1 MGGNMAVIADEV
13 GAKID
18 SAELAQRVAILKRFK
33 ILLTQQRD
41 RFRSYM
47 DLLEKQQGIIES
59 GSAEDLLTYV
69 EIEEKIVTDIF
80 SIQKV
85 IDPLE
90 EMYYSV
96 ISKQDAGKLALK
108 AESSDVTSVDV
119 TSADETSGGEV
130 SGLKASLEKLKSEAV
145 IRSTKNKELL
155 SKRMLELR
163 QEIKTLRNNPY
174 ASRGRRSFGETNS
187 ASLVDING

>member
-1 MGGNMAVIADEV
+1 MAVLTAEENVQIGEN
-13 GAKID
+13 ID

-41 RFRSYM
+41 RFRNYL
-47 DLLEKQQGIIES
+47 DLLDKQQSVIEA

-69 EIEEKIVTDIF
+69 EIEEKIVADIF

-90 EMYYSV
+90 EMYYTV
-96 ISKQDAGKLALK
+96 ISGNISQKAPLLA
-108 AESSDVTSVDV
+108 SGH
-119 TSADETSGGEV
+119 DEVPS
-130 SGLKASLEKLKSEAV
+130 LKASLEKLKSEAV

-174 ASRGRRSFGETNS
+174 AAGGRRSSFSGAGT
-187 ASLVDING
+187 ASLIDIKG

>member
-1 MGGNMAVIADEV
+1 MATVANEVRAD
-13 GAKID
+13 IS

-33 ILLTQQRD
+33 TLLSQQRD
-41 RFRSYM
+41 RFRSYLNM
-47 DLLEKQQGIIES
+47 LDKQQNIIES

-69 EIEEKIVTDIF
+69 ELEEKIVADIF

-90 EMYYSV
+90 EMYNAVVSDRHTAKSPLN
-96 ISKQDAGKLALK
+96 I
-108 AESSDVTSVDV
+108 ESSN
-119 TSADETSGGEV
+119 AQEEV
-130 SGLKASLEKLKSEAV
+130 PSIKASLEVLKNEAV

-163 QEIKTLRNNPY
+163 QEIKSLRNNPY
-174 ASRGRRSFGETNS
+174 AASGKSAYSNS
-187 ASLVDING
+187 NRASLVDIHG

>member
-1 MGGNMAVIADEV
+1 MEGKMAVKVDDEKTTAAA
-13 GAKID
+13 GGKID
-18 SAELAQRVAILKRFK
+18 SAELAQRVAILRRFK
-33 ILLTQQRD
+33 TLLTQQRD
-41 RFRSYM
+41 RFRSYLN
-47 DLLEKQQGIIES
+47 LLDKQQSVIES

-69 EIEEKIVTDIF
+69 EIEEKIVADIF

-96 ISKQDAGKLALK
+96 ISGQGPGKIPEKQ
-108 AESSDVTSVDV
+108 ESSD
-119 TSADETSGGEV
+119 EV
-130 SGLKASLEKLKSEAV
+130 HGLKASLEKLKSEAV

-163 QEIKTLRNNPY
+163 SEIKALRNNPY
-174 ASRGRRSFGETNS
+174 AANNRRSNFSGGST
-187 ASLVDING
+187 ASLVDLQG

>member
-1 MGGNMAVIADEV
+1 MTTLTETTATE
-13 GAKID
+13 ID
-18 SAELAQRVAILKRFK
+18 STELSSTELAQRVAVLKRFK
-33 ILLTQQRD
+33 TLLSQQRD
-41 RFRSYM
+41 RFKSYL
-47 DLLEKQQGIIES
+47 DLLDKQQGVIES

-69 EIEEKIVTDIF
+69 EIEEKIVADIF

-96 ISKQDAGKLALK
+96 
-108 AESSDVTSVDV
+108 
-119 TSADETSGGEV
+119 V
-130 SGLKASLEKLKSEAV
+130 SGHDIASAETQEEVPSLKASLEKLKGEAV
-145 IRSTKNKELL
+145 LRSSKNKELL

-174 ASRGRRSFGETNS
+174 ATGKNAFVQSNS
-187 ASLVDING
+187 ASLIDIKG

>member
-1 MGGNMAVIADEV
+1 MAIITDEAAATAD
-13 GAKID
+13 ID

-33 ILLTQQRD
+33 ILLSQQRE
-41 RFRSYM
+41 RFHSYL
-47 DLLEKQQGIIES
+47 DLLDKQQNIIES

-69 EIEEKIVTDIF
+69 EIEEKIVADIF

-90 EMYYSV
+90 EMYNAV
-96 ISKQDAGKLALK
+96 VFEQTPSKSAVKL
-108 AESSDVTSVDV
+108 EN
-119 TSADETSGGEV
+119 SGSQEEV
-130 SGLKASLEKLKSEAV
+130 PNIKASLEKLKNEAV

-174 ASRGRRSFGETNS
+174 AASGRSAFSNS
-187 ASLVDING
+187 NKASLVDLQG